1 MEATMKRTEKAVTPA
16 LSSLEH
22 YNLQRAE
29 QGQTAYGGK
38 APALLSSTVRFKR
51 NLDDK
56 VIR

>member
-1 MEATMKRTEKAVTPA
+1 MKRTKKAVTPT
-16 LSSLEH
+16 LSPLAQ

-29 QGQTAYGGK
+29 EAQTAHGGK
-38 APALLSSTVRFKR
+38 APALLSSNVRLKR

>member
-1 MEATMKRTEKAVTPA
+1 MKAKRTKTVTAPT
-16 LSSLEH
+16 LSPLEH

-29 QGQTAYGGK
+29 QAQTAYGGK
-38 APALLSSTVRFKR
+38 APALLSSNVRFKR